1 MASTATLTSAMQA
14 AASELGEKESV
25 GRGTIGN
32 YLFTFCKQKNVNK
45 KLFICLHFLFTYF
58 VYIL

>member
-1 MASTATLTSAMQA
+1 MQA

-45 KLFICLHFLFTYF
+45 KLFICLHF
-58 VYIL
+58 VNKKM